1 MKRVTIPDMIAT
13 TSPLAYS
20 AASPAVAVRR
30 RITPEA
36 GHALEILGHAIEY
49 LSDELAI
56 DRTPLASNRGRVEAI
71 ELLMALNRRIYY
83 ECPEIPTLAQR
94 LTSWLRHQA

>member
-1 MKRVTIPDMIAT
+1 MIAT

-20 AASPAVAVRR
+20 AARPAAAVRR

-94 LTSWLRHQA
+94 LTSWLRHHA